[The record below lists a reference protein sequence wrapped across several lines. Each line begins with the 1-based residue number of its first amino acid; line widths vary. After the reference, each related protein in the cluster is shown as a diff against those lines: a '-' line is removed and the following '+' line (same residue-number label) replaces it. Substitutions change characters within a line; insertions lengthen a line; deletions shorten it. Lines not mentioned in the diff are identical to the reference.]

1 MASRGSG
8 GSRSSALL
16 RHMDAN
22 SMDKAGTAAAGLL
35 LGNTNSH
42 LYEFLTTDNNKK
54 EREKKEKRKR
64 KRKTHE
70 GQKGVFISELA

>member
-1 MASRGSG
+1 
-8 GSRSSALL
+8 
-16 RHMDAN
+16 MDAN

-54 EREKKEKRKR
+54 RERKKKKEKEK
-64 KRKTHE
+64 HM
-70 GQKGVFISELA
+70 KGKKGCSFQS

>member
-1 MASRGSG
+1 MSPSSVVVTSVASRGSG

-54 EREKKEKRKR
+54 EREREKRK
-64 KRKTHE
+64 KKKKKKNT
-70 GQKGVFISELA
+70 

>member
-1 MASRGSG
+1 MSPSSVVVTSVASRGSG

-35 LGNTNSH
+35 LGNTDIFVS
-42 LYEFLTTDNNKK
+42 F
-54 EREKKEKRKR
+54 
-64 KRKTHE
+64 
-70 GQKGVFISELA
+70 

>member
-1 MASRGSG
+1 MSPSSVVVTSVASRGSG

-54 EREKKEKRKR
+54 EREKRK
-64 KRKTHE
+64 KKKKKKNT
-70 GQKGVFISELA
+70 

>member
-1 MASRGSG
+1 
-8 GSRSSALL
+8 
-16 RHMDAN
+16 MDAN

-54 EREKKEKRKR
+54 EREKRK
-64 KRKTHE
+64 KKKKKKNT
-70 GQKGVFISELA
+70 

>member
-54 EREKKEKRKR
+54 ERERKKKKEKEKE
-64 KRKTHE
+64 KHM
-70 GQKGVFISELA
+70 KGKKGCSFQS